1 MPSCLPCFCTV
12 VGCLVAVATVALV
25 IGMLVAVA
33 WKHRKSD
40 DKLQSLDIVIGNIG
54 ISDGPEVMTVTSAAP
69 CGATKTAAL

>member
-1 MPSCLPCFCTV
+1 M
-12 VGCLVAVATVALV
+12 